1 MPTAYAAYKKVHQ
14 LRRLDRGVV
23 AQRTITTLIDDI
35 DGSEASETVVFGLD
49 GTTYEVD
56 LSEAHAEDLR
66 EVLSPYVSVA
76 RRAGSPAGGRSGR
89 ARATRPA
96 ASGDVD
102 PKAVRAWAQANG
114 VEVSARGRINSAV
127 LEQYRTAHS

>member
-1 MPTAYAAYKKVHQ
+1 M
-14 LRRLDRGVV
+14 

-49 GTTYEVD
+49 GSTYEVD

-76 RRAGSPAGGRSGR
+76 RRAGSSAGGGRSGR
-89 ARATRPA
+89 ARATRPSN
-96 ASGDVD
+96 SGSPD
-102 PKAVRAWAQANG
+102 PKDVRAWAQANG
-114 VEVSARGRINSAV
+114 VEVSPRGRINSAV
-127 LEQYRTAHS
+127 LEQYRAANS